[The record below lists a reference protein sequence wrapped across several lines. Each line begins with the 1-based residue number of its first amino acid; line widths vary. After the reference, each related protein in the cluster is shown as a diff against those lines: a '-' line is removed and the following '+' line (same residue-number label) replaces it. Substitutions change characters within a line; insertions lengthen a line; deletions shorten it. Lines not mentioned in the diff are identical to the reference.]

1 MCSEVFLHIFNGL
14 LLVSG
19 PRWRERLTASQGAI
33 SGLIVIE
40 VWLVIERV
48 SAHVGTVNF
57 FLNSDVAGWV
67 VDALGLCVCVFSCTH
82 AAMGVEHIALAC
94 VAFLL
99 LLSKARI
106 PPIFFQLPQVLMLIK

>member
-48 SAHVGTVNF
+48 SAHVGIVNF
-57 FLNSDVAGWV
+57 FSMLTLPVGLLMLWV
-67 VDALGLCVCVFSCTH
+67 CVCSH
-82 AAMGVEHIALAC
+82 
-94 VAFLL
+94 
-99 LLSKARI
+99 
-106 PPIFFQLPQVLMLIK
+106 VLMLRWVWST